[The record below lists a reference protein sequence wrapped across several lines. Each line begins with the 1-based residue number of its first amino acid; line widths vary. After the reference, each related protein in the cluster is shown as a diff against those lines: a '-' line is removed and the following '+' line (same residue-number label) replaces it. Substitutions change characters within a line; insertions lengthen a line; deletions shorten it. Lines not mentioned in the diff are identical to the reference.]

1 MANSSFDDLPIRI
14 SFYGQRFGQSRVE
27 VVVAAHATAAL
38 RQRQYAV
45 MLSQDSSSCGKTSAA
60 TGAVRATESAVAV
73 RLVVIHYDLCRSV
86 RFA

>member
-1 MANSSFDDLPIRI
+1 MVNSFFDDLPIRI
-14 SFYGQRFGQSRVE
+14 SFYGQRFWQSRVE
-27 VVVAAHATAAL
+27 VVAAHANAAL
-38 RQRQYAV
+38 GQRQYAV

>member
-14 SFYGQRFGQSRVE
+14 SFYGQRSWQSRVE
-27 VVVAAHATAAL
+27 VVAAHATAAL
-38 RQRQYAV
+38 RQRQYTV
-45 MLSQDSSSCGKTSAA
+45 LLSQDSSSCDKTSAA

-73 RLVVIHYDLCRSV
+73 RLIVIHYDLCRSV